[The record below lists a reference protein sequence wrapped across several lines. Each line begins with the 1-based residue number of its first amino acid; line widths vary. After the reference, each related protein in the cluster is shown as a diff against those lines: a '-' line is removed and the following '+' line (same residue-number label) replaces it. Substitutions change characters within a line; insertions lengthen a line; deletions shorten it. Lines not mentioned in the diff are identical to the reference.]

1 MSGIANPVTCAT
13 VAANPPSIPALAGN
27 PALLG
32 PDPSSLINIVLNG
45 SSRIVAGG
53 VPDIYRMS
61 PFRVLLTDHE
71 IADVVTFVR
80 LSWGNGAGAAT
91 GQDVA
96 ALRAATDIVSER
108 AIVLRMR

>member
-1 MSGIANPVTCAT
+1 NPVTCAT
-13 VAANPPSIPALAGN
+13 VGANPPSIPALAGN

-45 SSRIVAGG
+45 SSRIVVGG